1 MTRTRSGVRAAR
13 ARPYNPAMPPKSPR
27 NGDTPM
33 NVEELKSHLE
43 RARQHSKDNT
53 GKVLMCTDRGP
64 AGFDLIQAIIT
75 VVEQQQREIEEI
87 KARFI
92 S

>member
-1 MTRTRSGVRAAR
+1 
-13 ARPYNPAMPPKSPR
+13 
-27 NGDTPM
+27 M
-33 NVEELKSHLE
+33 NVDELKSLLD

-53 GKVLMCTDRGP
+53 GKVLMCTERGP
-64 AGFDLIQAIIT
+64 AGFDLIAALIG